1 MRRIIQYIPLCL
13 ILALY
18 IVLGNIAIPL
28 KEAVEV
34 ATGNYFNHLTVVLDA
49 GHGGKDNGASANGIL
64 EDELN
69 LAVTLKLKDKL
80 EMMGATVLLTRDD
93 DYDLA
98 SDSALNRKREDM
110 AKRAEIINTSGAV
123 MFLSIHMNKYSSSS
137 VSGAQVFYRV
147 NDDASK
153 LLAEYLQAK
162 LGEYLGTNKHV
173 KIGNYYILN
182 ETDIN
187 GVLIECGFISNNE
200 EAQRLQDDS
209 YQDKLV
215 SSIIKGIYEYI
226 ELTSANVLR

>member
-153 LLAEYLQAK
+153 LLAECLQAK